1 MKKIKKLIKN
11 IKFIT
16 KKPIATLTLIVATI
30 FAIILILIIVFC
42 GKDNNAI
49 DLKKEA
55 YGKISINGQEI
66 LLKKDT
72 AQEEIDLYT
81 LNNKYDTK
89 VKVELK
95 NTSIKINGKKI
106 KNNSEISLGKID
118 IKKEN
123 KIKVEFKIFGD
134 SEYKEY
140 LINTIPSTFPEYNVE
155 SKEDQ
160 SQDYEY
166 YITTYGESSKTRS
179 YIYNINQ
186 KGELTFYKQTIRHTI

>member
-95 NTSIKINGKKI
+95 DASIKINGKKI